1 MTLSFAIL
9 AGLTV
14 GSAIAAMSLRNLV
27 HCALSLVLTFAGLAG
42 IYLQLNAEFV
52 GFAQILVYVGAVS
65 ILIVFA
71 ILLTRGDASAAPAP
85 IATATP
91 WAVAI
96 AVAAF
101 ATMTGAVL
109 RSPEMMRRF
118 FLSTA
123 PAGGPGALAPLSPGI
138 TFCRW
143 KYSGCC

>member
-1 MTLSFAIL
+1 
-9 AGLTV
+9 
-14 GSAIAAMSLRNLV
+14 
-27 HCALSLVLTFAGLAG
+27 
-42 IYLQLNAEFV
+42 
-52 GFAQILVYVGAVS
+52 VYVGAVS

-123 PAGGPGALAPLSPGI
+123 PAGGPGALAPLSPGAPSLPVKSLGERLMGDYI
-138 TFCRW
+138 LPLEILGLLLTAALIGAVIIAMQEKRT
-143 KYSGCC
+143 